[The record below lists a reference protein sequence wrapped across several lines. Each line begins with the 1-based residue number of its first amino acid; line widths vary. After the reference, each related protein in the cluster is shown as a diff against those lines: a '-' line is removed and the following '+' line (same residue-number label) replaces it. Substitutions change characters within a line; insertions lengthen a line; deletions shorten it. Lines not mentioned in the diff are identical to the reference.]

1 MITNLAA
8 AAASCSTGTWSQKWK
23 CGWNQ
28 PVSPAAGH
36 AGYDFGHSLLPA
48 LAVLAVVVLI
58 ARSVKRRKK
67 ARAAAPAGAGS
78 RR

>member
-1 MITNLAA
+1 MITHLAG

-23 CGWNQ
+23 CDWNQ
-28 PVSPAAGH
+28 PVSPAVAH

-48 LAVLAVVVLI
+48 LVVLAVVILI
-58 ARSVKRRKK
+58 ARSMSKRKK
-67 ARAAAPAGAGS
+67 ARAAPAGAAA

>member
-8 AAASCSTGTWSQKWK
+8 AVANCNAGAWAQRWK

-28 PVSPAAGH
+28 PVSPAVAH
-36 AGYDFGHSLLPA
+36 AGSGFGHSVVPA
-48 LAVLAVVVLI
+48 LLVLAAVILI
-58 ARSVKRRKK
+58 ARSVRKRRRG
-67 ARAAAPAGAGS
+67 RAAAPASAGA

>member
-8 AAASCSTGTWSQKWK
+8 GAASCTGTWSQRWK

-28 PVSPAAGH
+28 PVSPAVGH

-48 LAVLAVVVLI
+48 LAVLAVVILI
-58 ARSVKRRKK
+58 ARSAKRRKK
-67 ARAAAPAGAGS
+67 ARAATPAGAAA

>member
-1 MITNLAA
+1 MITYLAA
-8 AAASCSTGTWSQKWK
+8 AAANCNAGTWSQRWK

-28 PVSPAAGH
+28 PVSPAVGH

-48 LAVLAVVVLI
+48 LAVLAVVILI
-58 ARSVKRRKK
+58 ARSMKRRKK
-67 ARAAAPAGAGS
+67 ARAAAPAGAAA